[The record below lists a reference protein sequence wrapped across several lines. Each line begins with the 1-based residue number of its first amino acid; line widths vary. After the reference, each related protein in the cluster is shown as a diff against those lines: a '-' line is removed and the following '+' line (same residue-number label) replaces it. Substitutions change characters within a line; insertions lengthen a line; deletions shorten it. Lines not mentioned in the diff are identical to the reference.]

1 MWKKNRCWRWMLPP
15 GSPINHWRIA
25 TMQTM
30 KRSVVSLF
38 VSLVV
43 SPVSAL
49 LIGLLIIL
57 SLSAALLLLLADAHR
72 DIDSHARDD
81 ADRLAL
87 MVEREVSR
95 NVDLIDLS
103 IQGVADGVEQPP
115 LMHLPIALRDQALFS
130 RAAAARYIRNVS
142 VFDANGL
149 LVANSLDADQTMD
162 SAFLG
167 SFLAARRENAAS
179 GLLVGHPYLA
189 KDRITRL
196 VTFSRSVR
204 TPNGRFDGV
213 VIATVNL
220 NYFSEVLLD
229 LHLGHWTV
237 INVSLSDGTEL
248 IRTLEPED
256 LLPMRAKGDNLAQR
270 LGDKC
275 VLWLTRVIAPST
287 ADRVIRAQRPVAGTP
302 MVVTVNLPASE
313 VFADWVRRCTQVV
326 LLCVL
331 VSLIFAVLLVFLAH
345 TLRMRARSEAAVEHL
360 ATTDALTELHNRR
373 AFDQTY
379 THEFERIRALGT
391 AISVLFVDV
400 DNFKLY
406 NDHYGHV
413 AGDRALQAV
422 ARALRT
428 CVKRSADFVCR
439 YGGEEFVVV
448 LPDNDMTAA
457 MAMAEKIRMT
467 VHQLALAH
475 DTTEMGV
482 LTCSIGI
489 ASVDGA
495 DPLYSENLLENAD
508 RALYAAKRAGRNRV
522 VHFDNIRAAE
532 QENSSLSPL
541 SAGG

>member
-1 MWKKNRCWRWMLPP
+1 
-15 GSPINHWRIA
+15 
-25 TMQTM
+25 MQTM
-30 KRSVVSLF
+30 KRSLTRPFSSLF
-38 VSLVV
+38 VRLVAG
-43 SPVSAL
+43 PVSAL

-57 SLSAALLLLLADAHR
+57 SLSAALLLLLADAHQ

-115 LMHLPIALRDQALFS
+115 LMHLPLALRDQTLFS

-142 VFDANGL
+142 VFDANGKL
-149 LVANSLDADQTMD
+149 IANSLDADQTLD
-162 SAFLG
+162 AAFLNP
-167 SFLAARRENAAS
+167 FVAARRENANAAG
-179 GLLVGHPYLA
+179 GLVVGHPYLA

-204 TPNGRFDGV
+204 TPDGKFDGV

-248 IRTLEPED
+248 IRTLEPEYLSQSD
-256 LLPMRAKGDNLAQR
+256 GLAQR
-270 LGDKC
+270 LGNKW
-275 VLWLTRVIAPST
+275 VLWLTHAIAPST
-287 ADRVIRAQRPVAGTP
+287 ADQVIRAQRPVAGTP

-313 VFADWVRRCTQVV
+313 VFADWVRRCTQVA

-331 VSLIFAVLLVFLAH
+331 VSLVFAVLLVFLAH

-379 THEFERIRALGT
+379 TQEFERIRALG
-391 AISVLFVDV
+391 ASISVLFVDV

-422 ARALRT
+422 ARALRS
-428 CVKRSADFVCR
+428 CVKRSSDFVCR

-448 LPDNDMTAA
+448 LPDNDRAAA

-475 DTTEMGV
+475 AATEIGF

-489 ASVDGA
+489 ATVDGA

-508 RALYAAKRAGRNRV
+508 RALYAAKRAGRNRA
-522 VHFDNIRAAE
+522 VHFDSIIPAAKRDH
-532 QENSSLSPL
+532 SSLAPL
-541 SAGG
+541 PAGETGTY